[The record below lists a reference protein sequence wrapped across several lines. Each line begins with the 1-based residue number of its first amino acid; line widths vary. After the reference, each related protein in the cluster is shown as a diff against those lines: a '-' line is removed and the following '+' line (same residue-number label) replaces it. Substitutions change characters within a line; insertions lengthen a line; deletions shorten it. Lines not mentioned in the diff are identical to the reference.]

1 MKTLPTKMTHIAS
14 GAIAKPISMNLGGKI
29 KAKITDKGTLI
40 IRKGATIEIDID
52 ECNNPNMNWVTPIGE
67 NFI

>member
-29 KAKITDKGTLI
+29 KAKIINKGTLLM
-40 IRKGATIEIDID
+40 RKGSLIEIDID
-52 ECNNPNMNWVTPIGE
+52 ECNHANMNWVTPIGE